1 MFKKLPNQL
10 KLVPF
15 LMIGIGFLYHL
26 SGIIIRMTIL
36 ERPPVSTL
44 YESVIFVGLIAVFF
58 VLYLNISKKIISA
71 FI

>member
-26 SGIIIRMTIL
+26 SGVIRMTIL

-58 VLYLNISKKIISA
+58 VLYLEYIKKKIISA